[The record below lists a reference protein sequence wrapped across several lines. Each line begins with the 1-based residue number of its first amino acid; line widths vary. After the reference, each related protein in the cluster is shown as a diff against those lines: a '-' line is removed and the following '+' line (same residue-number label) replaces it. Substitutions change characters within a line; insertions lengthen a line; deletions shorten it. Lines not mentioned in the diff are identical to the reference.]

1 VHEAE
6 QLTRLFL
13 DLALGKRSV
22 FVTADAKLQRIVQN
36 SEHLE
41 KLTGNVLSQIG
52 FVGLVDLLVGLPPDR
67 EVFTRL
73 MWASPRNDTQ
83 KQVRDYLV
91 SVTLARYDDAMA
103 RAMPEVLR
111 DFMASAR
118 DELSAFD
125 RQSRK
130 TTDPEDVKA
139 TKLFLDRLE
148 NQYFEKMRKVI
159 ESRTT

>member
-1 VHEAE
+1 
-6 QLTRLFL
+6 
-13 DLALGKRSV
+13 
-22 FVTADAKLQRIVQN
+22 
-36 SEHLE
+36 
-41 KLTGNVLSQIG
+41 LSQIG